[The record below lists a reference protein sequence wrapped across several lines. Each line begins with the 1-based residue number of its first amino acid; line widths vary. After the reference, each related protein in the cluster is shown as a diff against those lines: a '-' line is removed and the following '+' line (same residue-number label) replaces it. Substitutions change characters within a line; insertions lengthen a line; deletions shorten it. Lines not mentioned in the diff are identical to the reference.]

1 MHALQQRRSDPSRT
15 AHGKLGHSGFPH
27 QSINAVLLAASAIA
41 EVMDAVA
48 PSAVNAVQIQ
58 KRFYRDFPAHA
69 KEREYLYG
77 SASSL
82 KPTRAA
88 ATTGSLNQARRRC

>member
-1 MHALQQRRSDPSRT
+1 MMSSR
-15 AHGKLGHSGFPH
+15 P
-27 QSINAVLLAASAIA
+27 
-41 EVMDAVA
+41 
-48 PSAVNAVQIQ
+48 QIQ
-58 KRFYRDFPAHA
+58 KRFYIDFPAHA

-88 ATTGSLNQARRRC
+88 ATTGSLNQV